1 MKKEEFLKQLEY
13 LLQDLPDSEKEE
25 AISYYRDYLEEAG
38 PEQEERAVEEF
49 GSPERVA
56 AIIRASA
63 SGNLEEG
70 GAFTET
76 GYRDERFKDPNFEV
90 VERLDLPDEKEKT
103 SEDGVGPDRGRSGYT
118 GSGFKE
124 FFNRNR
130 QNRAAHE
137 TYQEEPYRERYT
149 RSRNMRTVYTH
160 EDKKPWTNRLL
171 KLILIGLLLLAASPI
186 LLGGAGVLL
195 GCGAGVIALAFGAV
209 AVVLGLTIA
218 AIIAGVI
225 LAVVGIVFTVGTPL
239 DGIFLIG
246 LAGIGIGCGL
256 LGAVVLVGLWGVLRT
271 LFILLGKG
279 IKKCA
284 EYARGKGKKTE

>member
-38 PEQEERAVEEF
+38 PEREEKAVEEF

-63 SGNLEEG
+63 SGTLEEG

-90 VERLDLPDEKEKT
+90 VERLDLPNEKEAHPEGGFG
-103 SEDGVGPDRGRSGYT
+103 SAAGHGGYA

-124 FFNRNR
+124 FFKKNRPNG
-130 QNRAAHE
+130 AAHE
-137 TYQEEPYRERYT
+137 AYQEEPYRERYT

-160 EDKKPWTNRLL
+160 EDRKPWTSRLL
-171 KLILIGLLLLAASPI
+171 KLILIGLLLIVASPI
-186 LLGGAGVLL
+186 LLGGVGILAGCAAGVL
-195 GCGAGVIALAFGAV
+195 ALVFGAV
-209 AVVLGLTIA
+209 AVVLGLTVS
-218 AIIAGVI
+218 AILAGVV
-225 LAVVGIVFTVGTPL
+225 LAVVGVVFTVGTPL
-239 DGIFLIG
+239 DGLFLIG
-246 LAGIGIGCGL
+246 LAGIGVGCGL
-256 LGAVVLVGLWGVLRT
+256 LGLVILVALWEVIRALLALLCKGVK
-271 LFILLGKG
+271 KG
-279 IKKCA
+279 T
-284 EYARGKGKKTE
+284 EYVRGKGKKTE